1 MRWFG
6 HSDLV
11 PGTKSAWAQGVWRTA
26 NQCLFGIA
34 AVALVTFVCFRL
46 QTGLTIVALLYL
58 IIVVLL
64 SVSGGFVPSI
74 LASVIA
80 VLCLDYFFA
89 KPIFSLQ
96 LTDPL
101 EVVALIAF
109 STAASVT
116 SYVMLQRKRVE
127 DALRESEQRRRADQA
142 EQALHEAQV
151 ELAHVGRVMSLGEL
165 TTSIAHEIN
174 QPLAGVVTNAQAS
187 LRWLNHEPPRLDEVR
202 SAVERIVRDGNR
214 ASDVIRR
221 IRAIAKKADPQK
233 VSLDIN
239 DVIQEGV
246 SLVRREILSRGV
258 SLRTEFAPAL
268 PPVIGD
274 RVQLQQ
280 VLINLMMNGVEAMAA
295 ITDRAREILVRS
307 QQHEAEQVLVA
318 VRDSGVGINPEN
330 IERLFNAFYT
340 TKPSGLGIGLSISRS
355 IIAAH
360 GGRLWVSPNADH
372 GATFQFTVPV
382 FGGGVS

>member
-1 MRWFG
+1 
-6 HSDLV
+6 L
-11 PGTKSAWAQGVWRTA
+11 
-26 NQCLFGIA
+26 GIA
-34 AVALVTFVCFRL
+34 AVALLTFVCFRL
-46 QTGLTIVALLYL
+46 QAGLTIVALLYL

-187 LRWLNHEPPRLDEVR
+187 LRWLNYEPPRLDEVR

-233 VSLDIN
+233 VLLDIN

-307 QQHEAEQVLVA
+307 QQHDE
-318 VRDSGVGINPEN
+318 
-330 IERLFNAFYT
+330 
-340 TKPSGLGIGLSISRS
+340 
-355 IIAAH
+355 
-360 GGRLWVSPNADH
+360 
-372 GATFQFTVPV
+372 
-382 FGGGVS
+382 